1 MELREITY
9 FTENDETVIELL
21 VNVGFKR
28 SFSKVL
34 VYLLSKPESTM
45 RDIERGANLRQPEVS
60 LATTYLLNRTWISC
74 RAVQGRT
81 KGRPVKSFRPAKPFA
96 EVLADIKEQKM
107 EEARVMMLNVRM
119 LQAHAGDCGILKP
132 Y

>member
-1 MELREITY
+1 MEIKEITC
-9 FTENDETVIELL
+9 FTEDDEIVIELL

-34 VYLLSKPESTM
+34 VYLLSNPESTM

-60 LATTYLLNRTWISC
+60 LATTYLLTRTWISC
-74 RAVQGRT
+74 RAVQGGT

-96 EVLADIKEQKM
+96 EILADIKEQKM
-107 EEARVMMLNVRM
+107 EDARAIMLNVRM
-119 LQAHAGDCGILKP
+119 LQAHARDCGILKP

>member
-9 FTENDETVIELL
+9 FTEDDGTVIDLL
-21 VNVGFKR
+21 VEFGVKR

-34 VYLLSKPESTM
+34 VYLLSKPESTI

-74 RAVQGRT
+74 RAVQGGA
-81 KGRPVKSFRPAKPFA
+81 KGWPVKSFRPAKPFA
-96 EVLADIKEQKM
+96 EILADIKEQKM
-107 EEARVMMLNVRM
+107 EEVRAMMLNVRM
-119 LQAHAGDCGILKP
+119 LQAHARDCSILKP